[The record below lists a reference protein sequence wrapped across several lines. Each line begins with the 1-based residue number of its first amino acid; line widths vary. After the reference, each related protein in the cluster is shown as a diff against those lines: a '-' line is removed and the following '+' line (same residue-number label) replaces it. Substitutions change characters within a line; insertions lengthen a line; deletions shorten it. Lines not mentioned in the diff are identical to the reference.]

1 MRGGEMRK
9 PRDIDQL
16 LSLIKKLSVSESMKI
31 DYILSNLNKVSNLH
45 NLRLSEEEKR
55 LLKKYQNKNFGNLKN
70 DPRSAMKPKFDM

>member
-1 MRGGEMRK
+1 MRK

>member
-1 MRGGEMRK
+1 MRK

-16 LSLIKKLSVSESMKI
+16 LLLIKKLSVSESMKI
-31 DYILSNLNKVSNLH
+31 DYILSNLNKVSNIH

>member
-1 MRGGEMRK
+1 MRK

-70 DPRSAMKPKFDM
+70 DPRSAMRPKFDM

>member
-1 MRGGEMRK
+1 MRK

-31 DYILSNLNKVSNLH
+31 DYILNNLNKVSNLH

-55 LLKKYQNKNFGNLKN
+55 LLRKYQNKNFGNLRN
-70 DPRSAMKPKFDM
+70 DPRSSMKPKFDM